1 MSFQDI
7 SKIAGSAMAAQ
18 TVRLNTIA
26 SNLANADSAAGSE
39 GETYRARKPVF
50 SAVMDGPGAS
60 GAGGRVQVLDVV
72 QSDEP
77 LRKVYEPGHPMANAD
92 GMVFYPNVNQVA
104 EMTDMMSASRAFE
117 TNVEVLGRIK
127 SMLVSFIFGS
137 IDALK
142 GAGLADWMPAQL
154 LNLPLSEQGLAWLVP
169 SVMVLGVAVVID
181 RMLGKHSEA
190 IA

>member
-26 SNLANADSAAGSE
+26 SNLANAESVAGSE
-39 GETYRARKPVF
+39 AETYRARKPVF
-50 SAVMDGPGAS
+50 AAVMDGSGAS

-127 SMLVSFIFGS
+127 SMQQSL
-137 IDALK
+137 LK
-142 GAGLADWMPAQL
+142 
-154 LNLPLSEQGLAWLVP
+154 
-169 SVMVLGVAVVID
+169 LGEV
-181 RMLGKHSEA
+181 
-190 IA
+190 

>member
-26 SNLANADSAAGSE
+26 SNLANAESVAGSE
-39 GETYRARKPVF
+39 AETYRARKPVF
-50 SAVMDGPGAS
+50 AAVMDGAS

-77 LRKVYEPGHPMANAD
+77 LRKVYEPGHPMADAD

-127 SMLVSFIFGS
+127 SMQQSL
-137 IDALK
+137 LK
-142 GAGLADWMPAQL
+142 
-154 LNLPLSEQGLAWLVP
+154 
-169 SVMVLGVAVVID
+169 LGEV
-181 RMLGKHSEA
+181 
-190 IA
+190 